1 MAGFKATL
9 ARMGAFEWTLAGGGI
24 LLLLLAVLYAVAAQ
38 G

>member
-9 ARMGAFEWTLAGGGI
+9 ARMGAFEWTLAGGGV
-24 LLLLLAVLYAVAAQ
+24 LLVLLAVLYAVTAP